1 MLIKFGEVDIDAACN
16 VFKMWLALSNS
27 FSGSTVNN
35 IEVAIPSVGN
45 EFVSYLVVA
54 FCRIMCSLI
63 LFADTVLSSSGCISP
78 ELFNRIWFL
87 SECGNEASFLLI
99 DIDVS
104 TGDGNGR
111 LYSELSI

>member
-1 MLIKFGEVDIDAACN
+1 MLNKFGEVDINAACN
-16 VFKMWLALSNS
+16 VFKLWLALFNS
-27 FSGSTVNN
+27 FSGSTVDN

-54 FCRIMCSLI
+54 FCRIMCSLN

-78 ELFNRIWFL
+78 ELFNRIWFP

-111 LYSELSI
+111 LYPELSI